1 MTQQLWNGLAKSFET
16 AVCDVTASSGA
27 QLAELVRRTGPNRG
41 QTLVDAGCGI
51 GSFLKRFGG
60 RYGNVIAFDFA
71 RRMVT
76 RAKKRCPALRDVTW
90 KTLGLED
97 AAAAIGPVGDL
108 TVCLNVITSTD
119 AKLRRRQWA
128 SLAGLARSG
137 GYVLVV
143 VPALESALHVQRFAE
158 DDNKIHGSDF
168 KRGMVFR
175 GDDRQKHYTRDELR
189 KIVAREGLRVVA
201 LKRIHYAWA
210 DDGVHDPGRRRPW
223 SWACL
228 ARRRK
233 QSAQSG

>member
-1 MTQQLWNGLAKSFET
+1 MTQKMWNGLAAKFET
-16 AVCDVTASSGA
+16 SVCDVTTSSGK
-27 QLAELVRRTGPNRG
+27 QLAELVRRTEPNRS

-60 RYGNVIAFDFA
+60 SYGNIVAFDFA
-71 RRMVT
+71 SRMVA
-76 RAKKRCPALRDVTW
+76 RSKKRCPALPSVTW

-128 SLAGLARSG
+128 SLAGLSKPS

-143 VPALESALHVQRFAE
+143 VPALESALHIQRFAD
-158 DDNKIHGSDF
+158 DDNKIHASDF
-168 KRGMVFR
+168 KRGLIYR
-175 GDDRQKHYTRDELR
+175 GADRQKHYSREELR
-189 KIVAREGLRVVA
+189 KIVTDEGLRVKV

-210 DDGVHDPGRRRPW
+210 DDGVDDPGRRRPW

-228 ARRRK
+228 AQRK
-233 QSAQSG
+233 KKLAHSN

>member
-1 MTQQLWNGLAKSFET
+1 MSQQLWNGLARSFET

-27 QLAELVRRTGPNRG
+27 QLAELVRRTGPSRG

-51 GSFLKRFGG
+51 GSFLKRFGA
-60 RYGNVIAFDFA
+60 RYGNVVAFDFA
-71 RRMVT
+71 GRMVT
-76 RAKKRCPALRDVTW
+76 RAKKRCPALADVTW

-97 AAAAIGPVGDL
+97 AATEIGAVGDL

-119 AKLRRRQWA
+119 LKLRRRQWA
-128 SLAGLARSG
+128 SLAGLSRSG

-143 VPALESALHVQRFAE
+143 VPALESALHVQRYADE
-158 DDNKIHGSDF
+158 SNKIHGSDF
-168 KRGMVFR
+168 KRGLVYR

-189 KIVAREGLRVVA
+189 TIVAQEGLRVIA

-210 DDGVHDPGRRRPW
+210 DDGIDDPGRCRPW

-233 QSAQSG
+233 HAARSC